1 MQAVTAYEAQVT
13 SACTTRVA
21 NMLGVMDVTLAVLIS
36 LTLGI
41 IIGGGGVTLIVVA
54 DRQRQRIQRA
64 LDPNPPAGV
73 ERLLE
78 GLGGPAF
85 VTDPSHN
92 IVLMTTGAANMGFM
106 QRSGR
111 VDDRIGAFID
121 RCRDQ
126 GAPVEGELEVPR
138 GPYGSVELHLH
149 VRVSRIT
156 PRLFVVFVEDRTES
170 YRVESVRRDFVANVS
185 HELKTPI
192 GAITLLT
199 EAVAEAA
206 DDEEQVRYFTG
217 RLEAEALRLK
227 RLTNELIDLSRLQAT
242 DSLEDATVVD
252 TGEILELAVDQAR
265 VAAEAKR
272 IRVVLNAPEGLL
284 VFGDASLLLMAFHNL
299 VANAINYSAEG
310 SPVGIGARILDDAVE
325 VSITDQGIG
334 IAPEEQAR
342 IFERFY
348 RVDPARSRRT
358 GGSGLGLSIVKHIIE
373 NHGGDIRVW
382 SRVSKGSTFTVRLPL
397 MEDGANLD
405 DDDFDEYD
413 VAALSRQPSGPGEQ
427 GDDAGA

>member
-1 MQAVTAYEAQVT
+1 
-13 SACTTRVA
+13 
-21 NMLGVMDVTLAVLIS
+21 MLASMDVTLAALIS
-36 LTLGI
+36 LVLGI
-41 IIGGGGVTLIVVA
+41 IIGGGFVLLVNIA
-54 DRQRQRIQRA
+54 DRQRRRIRAA
-64 LDPNPPAGV
+64 LDPSPPAGV

-78 GLGGPAF
+78 GLGRPAF

-92 IVLMTTGAANMGFM
+92 IVLMTSGAANMGFV
-106 QRSGR
+106 QRAGR
-111 VDDRIGAFID
+111 VDERIGAFID
-121 RCRDQ
+121 RCRDS
-126 GAPVEGELEVPR
+126 GIPVEGEIEVPR
-138 GPYGSVELHLH
+138 GPFGSVELHVH

-156 PRLFVVFVEDRTES
+156 PRLFVVFVEDRTEA

-242 DSLEDATVVD
+242 DSLEDATIVD
-252 TGEILELAVDQAR
+252 TGEIIELAVDQAR
-265 VAAEAKR
+265 VSAEAKR
-272 IRVVLNAPEGLL
+272 IRVAVNAPRGLL
-284 VFGDASLLLMAFHNL
+284 VFGDAGLLLMALHNL
-299 VANAINYSAEG
+299 VANAINYSSEG
-310 SPVGIGARILDDAVE
+310 SPVGVGARILDDAVE

-334 IAPEEQAR
+334 IAPEEQGR

-397 MEDGANLD
+397 VENGATL
-405 DDDFDEYD
+405 DDDFDDLDEFG
-413 VAALSRQPSGPGEQ
+413 APSGSSRGSEGEAPES
-427 GDDAGA
+427 GRGAGHGGAPSAR